1 MQSYAIKSRLQ
12 PRGADELFAPPYL
25 IVAATSEREKL
36 QDVLDEVD
44 DRFEDP
50 ANVHDTRAL
59 SGPGHLILLFAIPSR
74 EAAGYRKF
82 TCIARREGLLF
93 LDDSGLAASIV
104 ARMARERQ
112 WKAPGVGRAL
122 FDFLEALLEFD
133 EPYMQA
139 LESRL
144 VQLEEAV
151 MAGKP
156 RDLQARMGALRR
168 ELLHLQHHYQQ
179 LYNLGRRLY
188 DNENDLWQ
196 KGELALWRRF
206 LDHVTRLSDNTQLL
220 REQSLQLQELFQA
233 HVSIQQNRTMGLL
246 TIVTIISLPLTLVV
260 GWYGMNFK
268 NMPELSSPYGY
279 PAVIAFALAVLIAGV
294 WVLRHKKFF

>member
-1 MQSYAIKSRLQ
+1 M
-12 PRGADELFAPPYL
+12 
-25 IVAATSEREKL
+25 
-36 QDVLDEVD
+36 
-44 DRFEDP
+44 
-50 ANVHDTRAL
+50 
-59 SGPGHLILLFAIPSR
+59 
-74 EAAGYRKF
+74 
-82 TCIARREGLLF
+82 
-93 LDDSGLAASIV
+93 
-104 ARMARERQ
+104 
-112 WKAPGVGRAL
+112 
-122 FDFLEALLEFD
+122 
-133 EPYMQA
+133 
-139 LESRL
+139 
-144 VQLEEAV
+144 
-151 MAGKP
+151 
-156 RDLQARMGALRR
+156 
-168 ELLHLQHHYQQ
+168 
-179 LYNLGRRLY
+179 
-188 DNENDLWQ
+188 WQ